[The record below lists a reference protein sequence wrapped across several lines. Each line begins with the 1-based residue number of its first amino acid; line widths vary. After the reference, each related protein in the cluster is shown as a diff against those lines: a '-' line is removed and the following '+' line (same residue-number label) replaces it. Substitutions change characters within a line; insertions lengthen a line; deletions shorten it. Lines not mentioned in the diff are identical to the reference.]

1 MAKQRNTFAKRQ
13 RENDKRHKADEKR
26 ARRANKKLGKGET
39 PQPDTNLPEDDES
52 PGPLSQVP

>member
-13 RENDKRHKADEKR
+13 RENDKRHKADDKR
-26 ARRANKKLGKGET
+26 ARRANKKAGKGEET
-39 PQPDTNLPEDDES
+39 QQPDTNLPEEES

>member
-13 RENDKRHKADEKR
+13 RENDKRHKADDKR
-26 ARRANKKLGKGET
+26 ARRANKKAGKGET
-39 PQPDTNLPEDDES
+39 QQPDTNVPEEES